1 MGFVCHGARVNRTLP
16 RRVVAGLLTVGT
28 AVGLAIGVGTP
39 AASADPSAAQWSQLR
54 QCESSGTYSIN
65 TGNGYYGAYQ
75 FNLATW
81 RSVGGSGRPDQAT
94 PAEQDFRALYLYRM
108 RGWQPWTC
116 ARSFSGDADARSGRV
131 PSYAEAAHI
140 GGGGRA
146 PSPTPTPTPTPA
158 PTPRPTPPPVSSTPA
173 WPVAT
178 YSFGDCSPSLRT
190 WQLQMNRYGYG
201 FEGNGCYYDKTRTAV
216 LELQRANGIKDSGI
230 LGPKTWAAAYSGVAP
245 R

>member
-16 RRVVAGLLTVGT
+16 RSVVAGLLTLGT
-28 AVGLAIGVGTP
+28 VVGLAIGVGTP

-54 QCESSGTYSIN
+54 HCESSGTYSIN

-75 FNLATW
+75 FNLTTW
-81 RSVGGSGRPDQAT
+81 RSVGGSGRPDQAS

-116 ARSFSGDADARSGRV
+116 AGGFANDGDARSGRV
-131 PSYAEAAHI
+131 PSYAEAAYI
-140 GGGGRA
+140 GGGGSA
-146 PSPTPTPTPTPA
+146 PA
-158 PTPRPTPPPVSSTPA
+158 PTPPPVSSTPA
-173 WPVAT
+173 WPGAT
-178 YSFGDCSPSLRT
+178 YSYGDCSPSLRT

-201 FEGNGCYYDKTRTAV
+201 FEGTGCYYEKTRTAV